1 MIDSAK
7 PTFHREVNTA
17 QMLKLPLYALLLS
30 LICFGQ
36 DIPSTSTP
44 AKVESVSSTD
54 LPLTTIPRSGN
65 VTEPLIGG
73 GDLLKVSVFGVK
85 DFDEDV
91 RVSSRGDITLPLIGS
106 VHVAGLTTDDA
117 AMLVQQ
123 KLIAGH
129 YMLHPQVS
137 IFEKE
142 YATQGVSV
150 LGEVQKPGVYP
161 LLGSRR
167 LYDVISMAGG
177 TTPKSGSTVSIA
189 HRDRPTKPDE
199 IKLTD
204 DTGKSTTSNVEVL
217 PGDTVVISKAGIVY
231 VVGDVKNPSGV
242 VMENGMS
249 MTVLKALA
257 MAGGTNPT
265 AATNSSKLI
274 RRAANGP
281 QEIPIPLKKI
291 LSAKAE
297 DISLQPEDI
306 VFVPSS
312 ATKGAGRRGLEA
324 AIQMATGLA
333 IYRR

>member
-1 MIDSAK
+1 
-7 PTFHREVNTA
+7 
-17 QMLKLPLYALLLS
+17 MLKLPLYVLVLS

-44 AKVESVSSTD
+44 AKAGSESSTD
-54 LPLTTIPRSGN
+54 LPLTTTPLSGN

-73 GDLLKVSVFGVK
+73 GDLLKVGVFGVK

-106 VHVAGLTTDDA
+106 VHVAGLTTEDA
-117 AMLVQQ
+117 ATLVQQ

-177 TTPKSGSTVSIA
+177 TTP
-189 HRDRPTKPDE
+189 
-199 IKLTD
+199 
-204 DTGKSTTSNVEVL
+204 
-217 PGDTVVISKAGIVY
+217 
-231 VVGDVKNPSGV
+231 
-242 VMENGMS
+242 
-249 MTVLKALA
+249 
-257 MAGGTNPT
+257 
-265 AATNSSKLI
+265 
-274 RRAANGP
+274 RAV
-281 QEIPIPLKKI
+281 
-291 LSAKAE
+291 
-297 DISLQPEDI
+297 QP
-306 VFVPSS
+306 
-312 ATKGAGRRGLEA
+312 
-324 AIQMATGLA
+324 
-333 IYRR
+333 

>member
-1 MIDSAK
+1 MAK
-7 PTFHREVNTA
+7 FAFCVFVLFALASLGQETNSPTTSPTQGTPGKVPVAEPA
-17 QMLKLPLYALLLS
+17 PLS
-30 LICFGQ
+30 
-36 DIPSTSTP
+36 PSP
-44 AKVESVSSTD
+44 AAPD
-54 LPLTTIPRSGN
+54 R
-65 VTEPLIGG
+65 TEPLIGG

-85 DFDEDV
+85 DFDEEV
-91 RVSSRGDITLPLIGS
+91 RVSARGDITLPLVGS
-106 VHVAGLTTDDA
+106 VHVAGLMPEDA
-117 AMLVQQ
+117 GALIQKKLVD
-123 KLIAGH
+123 GH
-129 YMLHPQVS
+129 FMRHPEVS
-137 IFEKE
+137 IFQKE

-189 HRDRPTKPDE
+189 HRDRPANPDE
-199 IKLTD
+199 VKLTD
-204 DTGKSTTSNVEVL
+204 EAGRSTTANVEVL
-217 PGDTVVISKAGIVY
+217 PGDTVVVSKAGIVY

-242 VMENGMS
+242 IMENGMS
-249 MTVLKALA
+249 LTVLKALA

-265 AATNSSKLI
+265 AATNSAKLI
-274 RRAANGP
+274 RRTANGP

-297 DISLQPEDI
+297 DLNLQPEDI
-306 VFVPSS
+306 VFVPNS
-312 ATKGAGRRGLEA
+312 AAKGAGRRGLEA